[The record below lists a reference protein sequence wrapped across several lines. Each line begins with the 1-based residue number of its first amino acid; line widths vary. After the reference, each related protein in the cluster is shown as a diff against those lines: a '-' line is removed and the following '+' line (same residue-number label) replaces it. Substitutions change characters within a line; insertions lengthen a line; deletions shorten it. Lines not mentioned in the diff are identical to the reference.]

1 MFIEAITYI
10 LAGLLFLFAVMG
22 LGFILEASGR
32 KDENRDEETY
42 K

>member
-1 MFIEAITYI
+1 MLIEAITYI
-10 LAGLLFLFAVMG
+10 LAGLLFLFAVMA